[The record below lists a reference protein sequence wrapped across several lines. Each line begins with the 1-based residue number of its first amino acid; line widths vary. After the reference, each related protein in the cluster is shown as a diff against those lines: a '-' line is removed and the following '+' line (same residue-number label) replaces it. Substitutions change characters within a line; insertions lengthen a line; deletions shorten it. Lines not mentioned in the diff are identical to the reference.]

1 MQRPRLLWVRVTDE
15 CATAVPR
22 KIAEEYFE
30 LEVCDGIEVA
40 HAAVQQF
47 TPQVV
52 CFDFEHAHAN
62 QLRAMR
68 DFKRLHPSLPLLML
82 TTQHSEALAVW
93 AFRVRIWNYLRKP
106 VAASELRANFDVLS
120 RLVNDNQGPARKAR
134 CVGTLMPDD
143 VPESSNPPT
152 TQLSAAL
159 EHVEQHYGKKLRQ
172 SAVAAACRMSVCAF
186 SRAFKAQYGVT
197 FREYLLRYRI
207 GRACELLRQGLHGAT
222 EAGLAVGFDDASHFA
237 RAFRRVLGIS
247 PSSYQRGLNGIPSY
261 QSMVRGPAPA
271 TIPDYQDYNHAGG

>member
-1 MQRPRLLWVRVTDE
+1 LLWVRVTEE
-15 CATAVPR
+15 CATPVPR

-40 HAAVQQF
+40 HAAVRQLS
-47 TPQVV
+47 PQVV

-68 DFKRLHPSLPLLML
+68 DFKRLHPSVPILML
-82 TTQHSEALAVW
+82 TTQHSETLAVW

-106 VAASELRANFDVLS
+106 VAASELRANFDVLA
-120 RLVNDNQGPARKAR
+120 RLVSYNHGPARKASY
-134 CVGTLMPDD
+134 VGALVPDD
-143 VPESSNPPT
+143 VPESSNPPAVA
-152 TQLSAAL
+152 QLDAAL
-159 EHVEQHYGKKLRQ
+159 KQVEQHYGSKLRQ
-172 SAVAAACRMSVCAF
+172 STVAAACRMSVCAF
-186 SRAFKAQYGVT
+186 SRAFKAQYGQT
-197 FREYLLRYRI
+197 FRDYLLRYRI

-222 EAGLAVGFDDASHFA
+222 EAGLAVGFEDASHFA

-261 QSMVRGPAPA
+261 SSTVSAGAPN
-271 TIPDYQDYNHAGG
+271 TIPAYPDLR